1 MKARNLL
8 ISFLTVLCVCWG
20 NVALGNTPETQTTEA
35 QVTVKINEVDAEN
48 LAEVLDG
55 IGLSRAE
62 AIVQYRTENGR
73 FYSAEELSAV
83 RGIGMATVAKNESGI
98 LLSSGLGPSLAG
110 LVFCLIGVYTEKPTR
125 MLSRFLVNSLP
136 LSGGWLGL
144 ITFSLRESRN

>member
-20 NVALGNTPETQTTEA
+20 SVALGNTPETQTTEA
-35 QVTVKINEVDAEN
+35 QVTVNINEVDAEN

-73 FYSAEELSAV
+73 FYSAEGLSAV
-83 RGIGMATVAKNESGI
+83 RGIEMATVAKNESKI
-98 LLSSGLGPSLAG
+98 
-110 LVFCLIGVYTEKPTR
+110 IIK
-125 MLSRFLVNSLP
+125 
-136 LSGGWLGL
+136 
-144 ITFSLRESRN
+144 

>member
-20 NVALGNTPETQTTEA
+20 NVALANTPETQTTEA
-35 QVTVKINEVDAEN
+35 QVTVNINEADAEK

-73 FYSAEELSAV
+73 FYSAEELSAF
-83 RGIGMATVAKNESGI
+83 RGIGMATVAKNESKI
-98 LLSSGLGPSLAG
+98 I
-110 LVFCLIGVYTEKPTR
+110 VK
-125 MLSRFLVNSLP
+125 
-136 LSGGWLGL
+136 
-144 ITFSLRESRN
+144 

>member
-20 NVALGNTPETQTTEA
+20 SVAMANTPETQTTEA
-35 QVTVKINEVDAEN
+35 QVTVNINEADAEK

-83 RGIGMATVAKNESGI
+83 RGIGMATVAKNESKI
-98 LLSSGLGPSLAG
+98 I
-110 LVFCLIGVYTEKPTR
+110 VK
-125 MLSRFLVNSLP
+125 
-136 LSGGWLGL
+136 
-144 ITFSLRESRN
+144 